1 MSLACD
7 VTGFYPPDI
16 SVRWLRVKENES
28 EEDITD
34 GAELWG
40 PLQTLP
46 RTFRAKALLK
56 DLREMAREAEI
67 VCRVMHCSLLKPIH
81 RVWRNTRYVKQ
92 QIYQFIYLFIYIFM
106 HCSLLK
112 LIHRVWRNT
121 RIRKTTDLS
130 VYLLIYLYLCTAPCR
145 SPSTESGETLVY
157 VKQQIY

>member
-81 RVWRNTRYVKQ
+81 RVWRNTR
-92 QIYQFIYLFIYIFM
+92 I
-106 HCSLLK
+106 C
-112 LIHRVWRNT
+112 
-121 RIRKTTDLS
+121 KTTDLS
-130 VYLLIYLYLCTAPCR
+130 VYLLIYLYIYALLPAEAHP
-145 SPSTESGETLVY
+145 PSLEKHSYT
-157 VKQQIY
+157 

>member
-7 VTGFYPPDI
+7 ITGFYPPDI

-56 DLREMAREAEI
+56 DLRETAREAEI

-81 RVWRNTRYVKQ
+81 RVWRNT
-92 QIYQFIYLFIYIFM
+92 
-106 HCSLLK
+106 H
-112 LIHRVWRNT
+112 
-121 RIRKTTDLS
+121 IRKTTDLS
-130 VYLLIYLYLCTAPCR
+130 VYLLIYLY
-145 SPSTESGETLVY
+145 
-157 VKQQIY
+157 IYALLPAEAHPQSLEKHSYT